1 MFKIREKPSAT
12 PNEKHLSDL
21 EYKELIHRR
30 LGYIGRTRLAILY
43 SYVDGLRLINLALP
57 HDHHCGIC
65 PKARLVRVINRKT
78 PEKAT
83 RKLGRVHM
91 DF

>member
-1 MFKIREKPSAT
+1 MLKIREKPLVST
-12 PNEKHLSDL
+12 KERELLDPK
-21 EYKELIHRR
+21 YKELIHRR
-30 LGYIGRTRLAILY
+30 LGHIGRTRLTTLY
-43 SYVDGLRLINLALP
+43 LYVDGLRPINLALP

-65 PKARLVRVINRKT
+65 PRARLVRVINRKT